1 MAPCRVVMVAIV
13 SPGYVSLYSGPGM
26 QAPAGHLMSAV
37 HHGIS
42 YIRYP
47 ALFVHCAVISDQM
60 VDAVDTMLHET
71 Q

>member
-1 MAPCRVVMVAIV
+1 MLAIV
-13 SPGYVSLYSGPGM
+13 SLGYVSLYSGPGM
-26 QAPAGHLMSAV
+26 QAPAGNLMSAV

-47 ALFVHCAVISDQM
+47 AMFVHCAVISDQM
-60 VDAVDTMLHET
+60 VDEVDTMLHET